1 VSAALVRCIRV
12 RGRGWVAILV
22 SLGTLSFS
30 QAAEAQV
37 RGVYPTGMNATN
49 AGVTPDSGL
58 TYSNLF
64 IFNARDESKGPDG
77 EVVATG
83 TNAVMIDL
91 NTFVWVTRR
100 RLLGGARFSATATL
114 LVSNNSLA
122 SDTEGQLSAGG
133 GFADLFVQPFIL
145 GWLKGRLGIRTAYGL
160 LAPTGRFNAG
170 ASDNVGSGY
179 WTHAPSAGVTMFL
192 TKDKRTTFSAFHMY
206 EFHTA
211 QEGTDIHPG
220 QTANIDYSL
229 TRTFRVNNDTQL
241 QLGLIGYEQWQ
252 TTAKTGPTI
261 SPEQREARY
270 KVNALGFASN
280 VSLPARKVSLGLKY
294 FKEFSNRS
302 TFQGYTLQ
310 IAGAVTF

>member
-1 VSAALVRCIRV
+1 MFRL
-12 RGRGWVAILV
+12 
-22 SLGTLSFS
+22 
-30 QAAEAQV
+30 AEAQV

-49 AGVTPDSGL
+49 AGITPDSGL

-64 IFNARDESKGPDG
+64 IFNSRDESKGPGG

-91 NTFVWVTRR
+91 STFVWVGRR
-100 RLLGGARFSATATL
+100 TWLGGARFSATATL

-133 GFADLFVQPFIL
+133 GFADSFYQPFIL
-145 GWLKGRLGIRTAYGL
+145 GWTSDRVGIRTAYGV

-179 WTHAPSAGVTMFL
+179 WTHAPSVGLTIFL
-192 TKDKRTTFSAFHMY
+192 TKDKTTTISAFHMY
-206 EFHTA
+206 EFHTV

-220 QTANIDYSL
+220 QTANIDYSVA
-229 TRTFRVNNDTQL
+229 RTIRVKEDTQL
-241 QLGLIGYEQWQ
+241 QLGLIGYGQWQ
-252 TTAKTGPTI
+252 TTDKTGPTI
-261 SPEQREARY
+261 STAQGGAHY

-280 VSLPARKVSLGLKY
+280 VLLPARKMSLSLKY

>member
-1 VSAALVRCIRV
+1 VRHRLWRAVIV
-12 RGRGWVAILV
+12 IVWIL
-22 SLGTLSFS
+22 SMSRL
-30 QAAEAQV
+30 AEAQV

-58 TYSNLF
+58 SYSNLF

-91 NTFVWVTRR
+91 NTFVWVGRR
-100 RLLGGARFSATATL
+100 TLLGGARFSATATL

-122 SDTEGQLSAGG
+122 SDAEGQLSAGG
-133 GFADLFVQPFIL
+133 GFADSFYQPFIL
-145 GWLKGRLGIRTAYGL
+145 GWTTDRVGIRTAYGV

-179 WTHAPSAGVTMFL
+179 WTHAPSVGLTIFL
-192 TKDKRTTFSAFHMY
+192 TRDNTTTFSAFHMY
-206 EFHTA
+206 EFHTV
-211 QEGTDIHPG
+211 QEGTDVHPG
-220 QTANIDYSL
+220 QTANIDYSVA
-229 TRTFRVNNDTQL
+229 RTIQVKEDTQL
-241 QLGLIGYEQWQ
+241 QLGLIGYGQWQ
-252 TTAKTGPTI
+252 TTDKTGPTI
-261 SPEQREARY
+261 STAQSGAHY

-280 VSLPARKVSLGLKY
+280 VLLPARKMSLSLKY